1 MKNLVK
7 LVLVSVFASA
17 ASVASAATLDLTA
30 NGSGN
35 QGSQIVLGDA
45 TVDLITGSYLH
56 VGDFD
61 PNTVCSYTGF
71 SGCVGSF
78 SITWNYDVAN
88 VNFDYGYGNTGD
100 SAVVQAFDAFNALVG
115 SVLLNLTSGTSNI
128 DISGLGVFRS
138 LVFDTIAA
146 EWNRPFRDTI
156 NGLRFWECMD
166 EDGDAAA
173 RVVRVCRRAA
183 ARVVTRRVRIGS
195 GVHGRSRHKTATGR
209 RAVVASR
216 CGQNRPSRARTR
228 DGDRDARAQ

>member
-138 LVFDTIAA
+138 LVFDTTA
-146 EWNRPFRDTI
+146 
-156 NGLRFWECMD
+156 
-166 EDGDAAA
+166 
-173 RVVRVCRRAA
+173 
-183 ARVVTRRVRIGS
+183 
-195 GVHGRSRHKTATGR
+195 ATGAGYSFGNIEFDRVAAVPLPAGGLLLLGGLGGLAALR
-209 RAVVASR
+209 RRKKSVTA
-216 CGQNRPSRARTR
+216 
-228 DGDRDARAQ
+228 